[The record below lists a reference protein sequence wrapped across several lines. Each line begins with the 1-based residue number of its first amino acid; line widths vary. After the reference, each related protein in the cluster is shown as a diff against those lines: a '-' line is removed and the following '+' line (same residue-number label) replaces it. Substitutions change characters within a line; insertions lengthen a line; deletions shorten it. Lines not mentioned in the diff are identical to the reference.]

1 MKEHFKSTPL
11 LSWRQSLLPAV
22 TRARRQRGMIVRH
35 QKQQQAICKLPSW
48 KYVQT
53 EGDDQSSWT
62 ATTPRPF
69 PYTRELQTP
78 HTAPCGWADATP
90 EPSEQLFQYTPKR
103 CRLCAPSCSVAA
115 LPSSPHQ
122 QQTAPAAAFPSGR
135 LTTRQG
141 SPPNC
146 KEPPATV
153 VFCKDLTAG
162 KLGTATLSLHA
173 PPRAAGGILQSC
185 SDHQELFPHFSAFSS
200 KPHHKLHCSIQS
212 NLLQ

>member
-1 MKEHFKSTPL
+1 
-11 LSWRQSLLPAV
+11 
-22 TRARRQRGMIVRH
+22 MIVRH

-69 PYTRELQTP
+69 LYTRELQTP
-78 HTAPCGWADATP
+78 HTAPCGWTDATP
-90 EPSEQLFQYTPKR
+90 EPSEQLFQFTPKS
-103 CRLCAPSCSVAA
+103 CRFCAPSCSG
-115 LPSSPHQ
+115 Q
-122 QQTAPAAAFPSGR
+122 GPAAQPQGRQRWQALLTSSR
-135 LTTRQG
+135 LTARQG

-146 KEPPATV
+146 KESPATV
-153 VFCKDLTAG
+153 AFWKDLTQG

-185 SDHQELFPHFSAFSS
+185 SDHTKSS
-200 KPHHKLHCSIQS
+200 SQTAVPFLQNHVTNKLHCSVQS